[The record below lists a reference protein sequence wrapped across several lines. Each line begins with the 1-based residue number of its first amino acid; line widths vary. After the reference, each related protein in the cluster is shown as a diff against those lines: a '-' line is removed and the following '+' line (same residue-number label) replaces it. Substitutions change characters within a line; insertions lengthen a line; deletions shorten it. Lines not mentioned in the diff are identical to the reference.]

1 MSLPT
6 DLQRT
11 VISALEQYELPLQ
24 RYEILTKKHIHTNAI
39 KYVQHAFLRLCE
51 KLPLEFQQGVGPWL
65 YAVVR
70 NRAIDGL
77 RQRDRAGQFQMSD
90 ERAIEGA
97 EQMLEPYSR
106 EVDPHDHATDRE
118 LSQLLRG
125 LVSELPLAQQE
136 VVFLWADGLNSTEI
150 ATTTQRTAGAV
161 RVLLHRALQRLREH
175 SHTLQIN
182 MK

>member
-1 MSLPT
+1 MSLPA

-24 RYEILTKKHIHTNAI
+24 RYALRLTQEWELARDC
-39 KYVQHAFLRLCE
+39 VQHAFLRLCE
-51 KLPLEFQQGVGPWL
+51 KLPLELEYGVGPWL

-90 ERAIEGA
+90 ERAIEDA
-97 EQMLEPYSR
+97 EQLLEPYSR
-106 EVDPHDHATDRE
+106 EVDPHDHATDQE

-136 VVFLWADGLNSTEI
+136 VVFLWADGLNSSEI

-161 RVLLHRALQRLREH
+161 RVLLHRALQRLKE
-175 SHTLQIN
+175 SSKL
-182 MK
+182 KLGV